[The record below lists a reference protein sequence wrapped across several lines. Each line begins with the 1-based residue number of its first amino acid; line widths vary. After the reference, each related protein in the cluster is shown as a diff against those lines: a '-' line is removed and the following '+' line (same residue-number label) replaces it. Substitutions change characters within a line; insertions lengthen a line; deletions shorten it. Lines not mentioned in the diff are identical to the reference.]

1 MFGNVAVYIGDK
13 SFEEIINPNCL
24 LYFYSK
30 NEIELEMQK
39 KIFKI
44 VVKNGTRRNGKN
56 KRIM

>member
-39 KIFKI
+39 KDIQDCCEKW
-44 VVKNGTRRNGKN
+44 N
-56 KRIM
+56 KKKRKK